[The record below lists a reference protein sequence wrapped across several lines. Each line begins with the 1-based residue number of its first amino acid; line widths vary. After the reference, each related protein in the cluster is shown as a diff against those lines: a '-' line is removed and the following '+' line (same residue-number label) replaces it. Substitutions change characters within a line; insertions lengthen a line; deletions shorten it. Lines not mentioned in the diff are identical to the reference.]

1 MENNIYQFPK
11 IMGILNATPDSFSDG
26 KNERIGKNSTEF
38 LYQKAVEMIENG
50 ADIIDVGGES
60 TRPNSNEVSIEEE
73 IERVKPII
81 EKLRKNYPKLEI
93 SIDTRR
99 AEVAEELVKYDIDYI
114 NDVSGL
120 TCDRKIAEIAA
131 KHNIK
136 LVVMHFREHDDC
148 YYKNVV
154 EEVFAFLEKQINI
167 AKDMGVKDIIADIG
181 IGFGKNKEDNLT
193 LLKNFSYFDKLGLPH
208 LLGISRKRFI
218 GEVVLENT
226 PIDRDIATILF
237 HSLLLKEKSIKIIR
251 VHNVE
256 MAMQL
261 KKVYESLN

>member
-1 MENNIYQFPK
+1 
-11 IMGILNATPDSFSDG
+11 
-26 KNERIGKNSTEF
+26 
-38 LYQKAVEMIENG
+38 
-50 ADIIDVGGES
+50 
-60 TRPNSNEVSIEEE
+60 
-73 IERVKPII
+73 
-81 EKLRKNYPKLEI
+81 
-93 SIDTRR
+93 
-99 AEVAEELVKYDIDYI
+99 
-114 NDVSGL
+114 
-120 TCDRKIAEIAA
+120 
-131 KHNIK
+131 
-136 LVVMHFREHDDC
+136 MHFREHDDC

-193 LLKNFSYFDKLGLPH
+193 LLKNFNYFDKLGLPH

-218 GEVVLENT
+218 GEVISENT
-226 PIDRDIATILF
+226 PTDRDIATILF

-261 KKVYESLN
+261 KKVYEALN